1 MTRNQLPYKVECKS
15 TYPFF
20 EVIAGF
26 NCEPP
31 ARRYAQACAEGG
43 TENEYRVT
51 KGKKVLVTF
60 KGEFQY
66 SPPRVA

>member
-1 MTRNQLPYKVECKS
+1 MSSKLPYVIECKS
-15 TYPFF
+15 TLPFF

-31 ARRYAQACAEGG
+31 ARRYAQACAKGG
-43 TENEYRVT
+43 PQNEYRVV
-51 KGKKVLVTF
+51 KNRKVLVTF

-66 SPPRVA
+66 SDVE